1 MSGSTGAWL
10 RSMAIASALCA
21 ILILPIAWDASQS
34 WIFPDST
41 SYLDMATRA
50 VRESPSVLL
59 KNAYWSPAYP
69 SVLAVTMAVAKP
81 SLTAEL
87 PAMYVVHWL
96 IFIFA
101 TACFSLLL
109 RTLLQ
114 GLDLSLVCFAYAFF
128 LLANMNRTLWYL
140 TPDMLLQGLVYLSA
154 ACALRLF
161 LPGSSW
167 KHSAALGVALALG
180 YWTKAAMFPPALVLL
195 ALLFLKPPADQ
206 LRRRHSVIALACFFL
221 VAAPLVFSLSL
232 EKHRFTI
239 GDSGKLNYAWFV
251 GGVPPYSGWNGQPAQ
266 NGTPVHAPRRVSEAP
281 LILEFRTPVAGTQ
294 PLWYDASYWWEGLR
308 VPLNVEY
315 QLYGLFRPFTQV
327 HSTQTI
333 FLALAAALAPLCFFS
348 SRVRKVIRGGGNQSW
363 ILIVWPATACLMYS
377 LVLFNFRYIAP
388 YLVLIGLGAA
398 ALLMQPFHSVTRSR
412 ALCAAALLLLVISAV
427 RLGPVV
433 RTAFRPDA
441 GGPLTREEGRDNQRS
456 SAAVAHELARLGIR
470 PGDEIS
476 VLGHSFDCYYARLA
490 GVRIVAQIWET
501 PEQVASLG
509 APQVRQV
516 LSQLRQ
522 IGVKALVSRSRP
534 GFAND
539 EGWIAIPRTDVF
551 IRML

>member
-1 MSGSTGAWL
+1 
-10 RSMAIASALCA
+10 MAIASALCA

-41 SYLDMATRA
+41 SYLDMAARA

-59 KNAYWSPAYP
+59 KNAYWSQAYP
-69 SVLAVTMAVAKP
+69 AVLALTMAVARP

-114 GLDLSLVCFAYAFF
+114 GLHLSLVCFAYALF

-195 ALLFLKPPADQ
+195 ALLFLKPPGDQ
-206 LRRRHSVIALACFFL
+206 LRRRHAVIALACFFL
-221 VAAPLVFSLSL
+221 VAAPLVLSLSL

-251 GGVPPYSGWNGQPAQ
+251 GGVPPTPGGTASPRKTAHRSTLPA
-266 NGTPVHAPRRVSEAP
+266 G
-281 LILEFRTPVAGTQ
+281 
-294 PLWYDASYWWEGLR
+294 
-308 VPLNVEY
+308 
-315 QLYGLFRPFTQV
+315 
-327 HSTQTI
+327 
-333 FLALAAALAPLCFFS
+333 
-348 SRVRKVIRGGGNQSW
+348 
-363 ILIVWPATACLMYS
+363 
-377 LVLFNFRYIAP
+377 
-388 YLVLIGLGAA
+388 
-398 ALLMQPFHSVTRSR
+398 
-412 ALCAAALLLLVISAV
+412 SAK
-427 RLGPVV
+427 LP
-433 RTAFRPDA
+433 
-441 GGPLTREEGRDNQRS
+441 
-456 SAAVAHELARLGIR
+456 
-470 PGDEIS
+470 
-476 VLGHSFDCYYARLA
+476 
-490 GVRIVAQIWET
+490 
-501 PEQVASLG
+501 
-509 APQVRQV
+509 
-516 LSQLRQ
+516 
-522 IGVKALVSRSRP
+522 
-534 GFAND
+534 
-539 EGWIAIPRTDVF
+539 
-551 IRML
+551 